1 MGLSLIS
8 STGAISGST
17 ADVEITNLDGGTY
30 KALEFHFYDLHP
42 SAAYA
47 DFEFQVN
54 TSYNQNINSTAMRF
68 WAHDNTSHSNSVGY
82 QSSADQ
88 HVGAS
93 SGTWCCLS
101 ETVNS
106 GNAENSLS
114 GVMTLYDPASTT
126 YVKHFI
132 SKTDTQTSSTYQ
144 QYTQVA
150 GYVDTTSAVDKI
162 KFRFGSGN
170 IDSGMIKVFG
180 YS

>member
-1 MGLSLIS
+1 MGLTLINT
-8 STGAISGST
+8 TGAISGGT
-17 ADVEITNLDGGTY
+17 GDVEITGLDDSY
-30 KALEFHFYDLHP
+30 KAYEFHFYDLHP
-42 SAAYA
+42 SASYA
-47 DFEFQVN
+47 NFEFQVN
-54 TSYNQNINSTAMRF
+54 TSYNQNINSTAIRT
-68 WAHDNTSHSNSVGY
+68 WTHDADTHSKDFAYSDA
-82 QSSADQ
+82 ADQ

-93 SGTWCCLS
+93 SGTWCCLN
-101 ETVNS
+101 ENVNS
-106 GNAENSLS
+106 GNNENSVS